1 MPQPDNKT
9 PESGG
14 FSINGHRMRAPH
26 LEGGLYL
33 VSTPIGHLKDITLR
47 ALETLAGADMVACE
61 DTRVSRVLLSHYGID
76 TPVLAYHEHN
86 ADVASQKILHALD
99 AGPVALVSDAGTP
112 LVSDPGSRL
121 VTQVLEAGHRVF
133 PIPGASAV
141 LAALVAAGLGD
152 NQFQFV
158 GFLPTKEKARRDV
171 FQALASSDATL
182 IFYESP
188 KRIAACLANA
198 ASVMGDDRPAVV
210 GRELTKRFETFYR
223 GTLGELA
230 ETFAQSDTPKGEIVL
245 LIGRGAPV
253 DAHFD
258 LDGALQERLAK
269 VPLKQAVDE
278 VTGMSGLKRRDIYQR
293 ALQLRDAQ

>member
-1 MPQPDNKT
+1 MPQPVSKT
-9 PESGG
+9 PDSGG
-14 FSINGHRMRAPH
+14 FSINGHRMRAPG
-26 LEGGLYL
+26 LEDGLYL
-33 VSTPIGHLKDITLR
+33 VSTPIGHLKDITIR
-47 ALETLAGADMVACE
+47 ALETLAGATLIACE

-86 ADVASQKILHALD
+86 ADVAGQKILNALQ

-112 LVSDPGSRL
+112 LVSDPGGRL
-121 VTQVLEAGHRVF
+121 VAQVLEAGHRVF
-133 PIPGASAV
+133 PVPGASAA

-152 NQFQFV
+152 SQFQFV
-158 GFLPTKEKARRDV
+158 GFLPPKEKARSDMLRT
-171 FQALASSDATL
+171 LAGSDATL

-198 ASVMGDDRPAVV
+198 ASVMGDDRPAVI

-230 ETFAQSDTPKGEIVL
+230 ESFAQSETPKGEIVL
-245 LIGRGAPV
+245 LIGRGVPRETQ
-253 DAHFD
+253 FD
-258 LDGALQERLAK
+258 LDNALLDRMTK